1 MIFIHTS
8 FVTEL
13 QLEVSDFTMALM
25 TQMRDQNNA
34 MSSTSGK
41 KTNLVPNISY
51 SSVGNVHRI
60 SCRNLA
66 QNDQIEGITY

>member
-1 MIFIHTS
+1 MDQVFGTS
-8 FVTEL
+8 SL
-13 QLEVSDFTMALM
+13 KLEESDFTMALM

-41 KTNLVPNISY
+41 KRNLVPNASY
-51 SSVGNVHRI
+51 SSDENVHRT
-60 SCRNLA
+60 SCRTLA